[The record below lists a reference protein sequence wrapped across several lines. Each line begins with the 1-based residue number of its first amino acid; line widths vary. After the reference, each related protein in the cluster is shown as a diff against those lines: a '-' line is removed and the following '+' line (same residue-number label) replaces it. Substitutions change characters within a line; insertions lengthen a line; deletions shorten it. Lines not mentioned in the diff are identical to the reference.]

1 MQTET
6 PTFQLVSLSTD
17 LEQAYFE
24 YAVETITDRALPRVE
39 DGLKP
44 VQRRILFTMHEMGLY
59 HDKPYK
65 KSARVVGDCLGK
77 YHPHGDASIYMA
89 MIRMGQD
96 FSMRHPLVDGQ
107 GNWGCFT
114 GETKIKLLD
123 GTERSFEELARMYKP
138 GEVFYVYSVDDQGNV
153 VVGEGHDSR
162 VTRRKAT
169 VIELQLDN
177 GEIIRCTP
185 DHRFMLRDGSYK
197 QARDLTENDSLMP
210 GYLSTAPVREGLN
223 EYLTILNPATG
234 TYEFVHHL
242 ADQYNSRRATP
253 GITTGPF
260 VRHHKDFN
268 RWNNNPTNIERMR
281 FMDHLRLHAAQVKE
295 LWTDDAFRELQRK
308 GVLRYYAEHP
318 EAQESNR
325 DRLRARN
332 VSEKFRQENGPRV
345 SAAQKRLHKEHPQLG
360 ERISRR
366 MKALWADPDFRKEM
380 SEALRK
386 AQKRPLSEEQRE
398 HVAQIIAHKSRLMWQ
413 DPEKRAEIV
422 QAIRSAMAAPETRAR
437 LSRSTRALWQDPEYR
452 AKFAD
457 DHFSRMAHAFW
468 EKPDSREFHRD
479 KIQKQWTDA
488 DFAARQRAGVQAS
501 NARRM
506 EADPDMMIKLTDRAA
521 ESLREKWQDD
531 SYRSQVVRNRILF
544 YGSYLLSRYQAE
556 EITPELYDQLRY
568 NNAFPRF
575 EKAMSYFASFEE
587 FLELSAN
594 YNHRIVAKRTVTG
607 QFDVYDITVEHYHNF
622 LLDAGVFVHNSI
634 DGDPPAAMRYTEARL
649 AEIAAYMLQD
659 IEQNTVDFVDNFDG
673 SLQEPVILPAAL
685 PNLLVNGAT
694 GIAVGMATNI
704 PPHNLGEVCDALVY
718 VAERWQ
724 ARAKI
729 GVDELLKIVP
739 GPDFPTGGVIYRYR
753 DDPLT
758 GQKLD
763 TIREAYAEGRSRIVT
778 QARVGLEEIG
788 GGKVNIVVT
797 ELPYAVQKS
806 TVLERIAREV
816 RDGRI
821 AGVTDLR
828 DESDHEGMRAVIEV
842 SRVANPRE
850 VLESVLQ
857 RSQLRET
864 FGVNALALVPERTN
878 GETVVRP
885 QRLSLKD
892 MLVYFVEHRLTVI
905 VRRSKYELE
914 KRQARLHIVEGLL
927 KALDVIDEVIDT
939 IRRSRTAE
947 TAEANLIKKFGF
959 TQLQAQAILSMQLRR
974 LAALERRKLADE
986 EKELRER
993 IKYLQALLRSEK
1005 KRLQVVVEE
1014 TRALKEQF
1022 ATPRKTVILTDEKPG
1037 DSIVTEADLA
1047 VPDGPQVLVVTTQ
1060 GFERHDAKGFGYR
1073 VKPGTTGRAVE
1084 AHRRHL
1090 VTEPSDVVVLVS
1102 SRGRAWWGPV
1112 GRLPRAAGSGEL
1124 GLDASKGEQVVGMS
1138 VLADDCCL
1146 VIGTRQGQVKRVKAS
1161 DVRSSSE
1168 ASWSTIV
1175 GLAGEDDGVLFAGTG
1190 GDKAEAMFLSS
1201 SRAIR
1206 FAVGDVN
1213 PQATPSARGVAAIKL
1228 RAGDRLLGGALIPD
1242 PRAKVGVVVVHQGG
1256 QAKWVP
1262 LAAFPVQGRGGQG
1275 VVLGQTKAT
1284 GPVVAVAVG
1293 PLNGAVDLIGAD
1305 GKRQRLGKIPV
1316 GDREKR
1322 GAKVVELDKVAE
1334 AWVV

>member
-107 GNWGCFT
+107 GNWG
-114 GETKIKLLD
+114 
-123 GTERSFEELARMYKP
+123 
-138 GEVFYVYSVDDQGNV
+138 
-153 VVGEGHDSR
+153 
-162 VTRRKAT
+162 
-169 VIELQLDN
+169 
-177 GEIIRCTP
+177 
-185 DHRFMLRDGSYK
+185 
-197 QARDLTENDSLMP
+197 
-210 GYLSTAPVREGLN
+210 
-223 EYLTILNPATG
+223 
-234 TYEFVHHL
+234 
-242 ADQYNSRRATP
+242 
-253 GITTGPF
+253 
-260 VRHHKDFN
+260 
-268 RWNNNPTNIERMR
+268 
-281 FMDHLRLHAAQVKE
+281 
-295 LWTDDAFRELQRK
+295 
-308 GVLRYYAEHP
+308 
-318 EAQESNR
+318 
-325 DRLRARN
+325 
-332 VSEKFRQENGPRV
+332 
-345 SAAQKRLHKEHPQLG
+345 
-360 ERISRR
+360 
-366 MKALWADPDFRKEM
+366 
-380 SEALRK
+380 
-386 AQKRPLSEEQRE
+386 
-398 HVAQIIAHKSRLMWQ
+398 
-413 DPEKRAEIV
+413 
-422 QAIRSAMAAPETRAR
+422 
-437 LSRSTRALWQDPEYR
+437 
-452 AKFAD
+452 
-457 DHFSRMAHAFW
+457 
-468 EKPDSREFHRD
+468 
-479 KIQKQWTDA
+479 
-488 DFAARQRAGVQAS
+488 
-501 NARRM
+501 
-506 EADPDMMIKLTDRAA
+506 
-521 ESLREKWQDD
+521 
-531 SYRSQVVRNRILF
+531 
-544 YGSYLLSRYQAE
+544 
-556 EITPELYDQLRY
+556 
-568 NNAFPRF
+568 
-575 EKAMSYFASFEE
+575 
-587 FLELSAN
+587 
-594 YNHRIVAKRTVTG
+594 
-607 QFDVYDITVEHYHNF
+607 
-622 LLDAGVFVHNSI
+622 SI

-649 AEIAAYMLQD
+649 AEIAKYMLQD
-659 IEQNTVDFVDNFDG
+659 IEQNTVDFMDNFDG

-729 GVDELLKIVP
+729 GVDDLLKIVP

-763 TIREAYAEGRSRIVT
+763 TIREAYAEGRGRIVT

-885 QRLSLKD
+885 QRLSLRD

-905 VRRSKYELE
+905 VRRTKYELE

-947 TAEANLIKKFGF
+947 SAEANLIKKFGF

-1005 KRLQVVVEE
+1005 KRLEVVVEE

-1090 VTEPSDVVVLVS
+1090 TTEPSDVVVLVS
-1102 SRGRAWWGPV
+1102 NRGRAWWGPV
-1112 GRLPRAAGSGEL
+1112 GRLPRAAGFGEL
-1124 GLDASKGEQVVGMS
+1124 GLDASRGEQVVGMG
-1138 VLADDCCL
+1138 VFADDCCL
-1146 VIGTRQGQVKRVKAS
+1146 VVGTRQGQVKRVKAG

-1190 GDKAEAMFLSS
+1190 GDKAEAMFFGTG
-1201 SRAIR
+1201 RAIR

-1213 PQATPSARGVAAIKL
+1213 PQATPSARGVAGIKL

-1242 PRAKVGVVVVHQGG
+1242 PGAKVGAVVVHQGG
-1256 QAKWVP
+1256 QAKRVP
-1262 LAAFPVQGRGGQG
+1262 LAEFPVQGRGGQG

-1305 GKRQRLGKIPV
+1305 GKRQRLGDIPV
-1316 GDREKR
+1316 GDRDKR
-1322 GAKVVELDKVAE
+1322 GAKVVDLEKVAE
-1334 AWVV
+1334 AWVL